1 MRRGSLIMDGR
12 NRNRD
17 RVMSRT
23 SPPPQKMKTVI
34 RLGLSGQAINLC
46 FSGEEKV
53 NLTMSILM
61 FVGKSSRQAAPCVK
75 GRAVSGDQI
84 GQKST
89 IRVRA
94 FANKHTWAKSLDVA
108 SARSVEVP
116 PQQKHVADRQG
127 GEGFL

>member
-61 FVGKSSRQAAPCVK
+61 FIGKSSRQAAPCVK
-75 GRAVSGDQI
+75 GRKAVSGDQI

-89 IRVRA
+89 IRVR
-94 FANKHTWAKSLDVA
+94 V
-108 SARSVEVP
+108 
-116 PQQKHVADRQG
+116 
-127 GEGFL
+127 